1 MSSMNNNNTK
11 LKERYK
17 TDTVYREKKKEI
29 ARLHYYQKK
38 EQKMNQPVIIQ
49 KSTFFLYFD

>member
-1 MSSMNNNNTK
+1 MNNNNTK

-17 TDTVYREKKKEI
+17 TDAVYREKKKEI
-29 ARLHYYQKK
+29 ARAHYYEKK
-38 EQKMNQPVIIQ
+38 EKKMNQPVVIQ